1 MPAGPVIVDNTPL
14 VALWTLRR
22 LDLFQLLFDE
32 VLAPAAVYAEFLA
45 TERVLRQS
53 ALATASWIRPAS
65 LADPRRADTF
75 VGIGRGEA
83 EVLVLAQERHAR
95 LVVIDDLRARRYARR
110 LAMPLTGTMGLLVQA
125 KREGY
130 LTEVAPLI
138 HELRMAGIFFSAS
151 LVADVLMLA
160 GEAE

>member
-45 TERVLRQS
+45 TERALRQS

-83 EVLVLAQERHAR
+83 EVLNAGAKSDML
-95 LVVIDDLRARRYARR
+95 LMVVVTTCAIGMRDD
-110 LAMPLTGTMGLLVQA
+110 AMPLTGTMGLLVQA

-138 HELRMAGIFFSAS
+138 HGGYGVAGNLSPHRWWRM
-151 LVADVLMLA
+151 LMRTRR
-160 GEAE
+160 